1 MKKIFIPIIVTLS
14 LVFFTL
20 SCKSDDG
27 ISYELSKV
35 DQAVLSTQMNNFINV
50 RVQAHNH
57 TKTYNSIKHNLRVI
71 KSLSQKKL
79 STNDNY
85 IMLDNKVIKI
95 TKENKKDLYKQ
106 LSTLYQNER
115 Y

>member
-1 MKKIFIPIIVTLS
+1 
-14 LVFFTL
+14 
-20 SCKSDDG
+20 
-27 ISYELSKV
+27 
-35 DQAVLSTQMNNFINV
+35 MNNFINV
-50 RVQAHNH
+50 RVQEHNH

-106 LSTLYQNER
+106 LSTL
-115 Y
+115 